1 MLLLLVPVGWKTSP
15 ASDAAAEDDDAAEAE
30 GEEGPA
36 KDEDEDGSRGGPLK
50 PSMDARG
57 PTAQGKVISFDV
69 SSIYVT

>member
-1 MLLLLVPVGWKTSP
+1 MLLLVPVPVGWKTSP
-15 ASDAAAEDDDAAEAE
+15 ASDAAAEDDDAAE
-30 GEEGPA
+30 GEDGPA
-36 KDEDEDGSRGGPLK
+36 KDEDEEDSRGGPLK